1 MPTLSGK
8 TRLPKLMENC
18 IWWRLGLHLGGVW
31 DGLGP
36 FVCALGDSLVA
47 LGTLLG
53 VLVAKMSSKKPFGWI
68 LGRFGKVGGR
78 FREAL
83 WGNFQGFGAECWER
97 LGRARENWDS
107 WAKSW
112 GKLRQ
117 AKKKRGC
124 SHVCP

>member
-1 MPTLSGK
+1 MAFLEAT
-8 TRLPKLMENC
+8 
-18 IWWRLGLHLGGVW
+18 
-31 DGLGP
+31 
-36 FVCALGDSLVA
+36 
-47 LGTLLG
+47 
-53 VLVAKMSSKKPFGWI
+53 MSSKKPFGWI

-78 FREAL
+78 FEKAL
-83 WGNFQGFGAECWER
+83 WANFKGFGAQCWER